1 MYEQLAG
8 QTDGAFYPWDEDAL
22 EMFKPEIPTFV
33 REQPKIVRNDPCPC
47 GSGKNIKNAVDG
59 DFMSVDEIIEQVTD
73 ICKKNQVE
81 HLSLFGSYAKGTQ
94 TPYSDLDFIVY
105 GTVDMERLQEQVD
118 EIMTLKKIDLFEY
131 DLCQNKY
138 LKEDMDRYGR
148 KIY

>member
-1 MYEQLAG
+1 MG
-8 QTDGAFYPWDEDAL
+8 QD
-22 EMFKPEIPTFV
+22 
-33 REQPKIVRNDPCPC
+33 
-47 GSGKNIKNAVDG
+47 
-59 DFMSVDEIIEQVTD
+59 MSIDEIIKQVTD

>member
-1 MYEQLAG
+1 MLHMSGCKKSDFLIRFLHAILIFSNVCYTEQKWWKGCL
-8 QTDGAFYPWDEDAL
+8 
-22 EMFKPEIPTFV
+22 
-33 REQPKIVRNDPCPC
+33 
-47 GSGKNIKNAVDG
+47 
-59 DFMSVDEIIEQVTD
+59 MSVDEIIEQVTE

-105 GTVDMERLQEQVD
+105 GAVDMDRLQEQVD

-131 DLCQNKY
+131 DLCQNEY
-138 LKEDMDRYGR
+138 LREDMDRYGK

>member
-1 MYEQLAG
+1 MNV
-8 QTDGAFYPWDEDAL
+8 F
-22 EMFKPEIPTFV
+22 
-33 REQPKIVRNDPCPC
+33 
-47 GSGKNIKNAVDG
+47 GKGKGGI
-59 DFMSVDEIIEQVTD
+59 MSVDEIIEQVAD
-73 ICKKNQVE
+73 ICKKNRVE

-94 TPYSDLDFIVY
+94 TSYSDLDFIVY

>member
-1 MYEQLAG
+1 
-8 QTDGAFYPWDEDAL
+8 
-22 EMFKPEIPTFV
+22 
-33 REQPKIVRNDPCPC
+33 
-47 GSGKNIKNAVDG
+47 
-59 DFMSVDEIIEQVTD
+59 MSVDEIIEQVTD

-81 HLSLFGSYAKGTQ
+81 HLSLCGSYAKGTQ

>member
-1 MYEQLAG
+1 MG
-8 QTDGAFYPWDEDAL
+8 QD
-22 EMFKPEIPTFV
+22 
-33 REQPKIVRNDPCPC
+33 
-47 GSGKNIKNAVDG
+47 
-59 DFMSVDEIIEQVTD
+59 MSIDEIIKQVTD

-105 GTVDMERLQEQVD
+105 GIVDIERLQEQVD

-131 DLCQNKY
+131 DLCQNEY

>member
-1 MYEQLAG
+1 
-8 QTDGAFYPWDEDAL
+8 
-22 EMFKPEIPTFV
+22 
-33 REQPKIVRNDPCPC
+33 
-47 GSGKNIKNAVDG
+47 
-59 DFMSVDEIIEQVTD
+59 MSIDEIIKQVTN
-73 ICKKNQVE
+73 ICKENNVE

-94 TPYSDLDFIVY
+94 TSYSDLDFIVY